1 LGGKEKEEVMCGII
15 GYVGSKEVVPILIE
29 GLKKLEY
36 RGYDSAGIAVIEEGK
51 IQRRRVKGKISELE
65 KNLEET
71 PLVGHFG
78 VGHTRWATHGRPSE
92 ENAHPHQD
100 CTGSLVVVHN
110 GIIEN
115 YLPLKNKLKEEGHT
129 FQTETDT
136 EVIAHL
142 VEKYYEATL
151 EEAVQQALKEL
162 EGAFA
167 VAVVSV
173 KDPEK
178 IVAAK
183 MGPPAVVG
191 LGEQEFFVCSD
202 INPLLTHTSD
212 IVFLEDGEMAVI
224 EPAGAKF
231 YDFSG
236 NMLEKQSEHI
246 AWNPLMIEKRG
257 FKHFML
263 KEIFEQPQVVRD
275 TLKGRI
281 SLDTGK
287 VFLDEIGISTSRL
300 NEINRVVIIAC
311 GTSYHAGILG
321 KYFIE
326 NLAEIPVDVEY
337 ASEYRYSD
345 FILGKDSLAVV
356 ISQSG
361 ETADSLAAMRA
372 MKGKGALTLAI
383 CNVVNSSIARE
394 AEGVLYTHAGPEI
407 GVAATK
413 TFSAQMAALAL
424 LAIHLGQNR
433 DKLDQK
439 ESLALIQ
446 DLQRIP
452 HKMENILL
460 HAKTI
465 EELAIRFV
473 PFSHFLYL
481 GRWVSYPVALEG
493 ALKLKEISYIH
504 AEGYAGGEMKH
515 GPIAL
520 IDDLMPTMVVVPKD
534 RVYEKILSNI
544 SEVKTRIGYVI
555 AVAFEEDKEIR
566 EKVDDVI
573 PIPSVHP
580 LFTPFLTTLPLQLFA
595 YYIAAK
601 RGADVDQP
609 RNLAKSVTVE

>member
-1 LGGKEKEEVMCGII
+1 MCGII
-15 GYVGSKEVVPILIE
+15 GYVGSKEVVPIIVDS
-29 GLKKLEY
+29 LKKLEY

-51 IQRRRVKGKISELE
+51 INRRRVKGKIAELE
-65 KNLEET
+65 KSLNEE
-71 PLVGHFG
+71 PLKGRYG
-78 VGHTRWATHGRPSE
+78 LGHTRWATHGRPSE

-115 YLPLKNKLKEEGHT
+115 YLVLKNSLQQEGHS

-142 VEKYYEATL
+142 IEKYYENSL
-151 EEAVQQALKEL
+151 EDAVQKALGEL
-162 EGAFA
+162 EGDFA
-167 VAVVSV
+167 IAAVSI

-191 LGEQEFFVCSD
+191 IGENEFFICSD
-202 INPLLTHTSD
+202 INPLISHTRE
-212 IVFLEDGEMAVI
+212 IVFLEDGEMVVV
-224 EPAGAKF
+224 EPTGARF
-231 YDFSG
+231 SDFSG
-236 NMLEKQSEHI
+236 NELVKEPEHI
-246 AWNPLMIEKRG
+246 TWNPLMIEKRG

-263 KEIFEQPQVVRD
+263 KEIFEQPEVIRD
-275 TLKGRI
+275 TLQGRI

-287 VFLDEIGISTSRL
+287 VFFDEVGMPSNRLDEIKK
-300 NEINRVVIIAC
+300 VVIIAC
-311 GTSYHAGILG
+311 GTSYHAGLLG

-326 NLAEIPVDVEY
+326 NLAGIPVDVEY

-345 FILGKDSLAVV
+345 FILDREALVVV

-361 ETADSLAAMRA
+361 ETADSLAALRA
-372 MKGKGALTLAI
+372 VKKKEALSLAI
-383 CNVVNSSIARE
+383 CNVLNSSIPRE
-394 AEGVLYTHAGPEI
+394 SDGVLYTHAGPEI

-424 LAIHLGQNR
+424 LAIHLGQIR
-433 DKLDQK
+433 EKLDQK
-439 ESLALIQ
+439 ESLSLIQ
-446 DLQRIP
+446 ELQRIP
-452 HKMENILL
+452 HKMEIILDR
-460 HAKTI
+460 AKSI
-465 EELAIRFV
+465 EDLAVRFV
-473 PFSHFLYL
+473 PFSHFLFL
-481 GRWVSYPVALEG
+481 GRWVSFPVALEG

-534 RVYEKILSNI
+534 RVYDKILSNI
-544 SEVKTRIGYVI
+544 SEVKTRLGYVI
-555 AVAFEEDKEIR
+555 AVAFDDDADIKDKVE
-566 EKVDDVI
+566 DVI
-573 PIPSVHP
+573 PIPTTHP

-595 YYIAAK
+595 YYIAAH

>member
-1 LGGKEKEEVMCGII
+1 MCGII
-15 GYVGSKEVVPILIE
+15 GYVGDKEIVPIIVE
-29 GLKKLEY
+29 SLKKLEY

-51 IQRRRVKGKISELE
+51 INRRRVKGKIAELE
-65 KNLEET
+65 KSLIEE
-71 PLVGHFG
+71 PVKGHYG

-100 CTGSLVVVHN
+100 CAGSLVVVHN

-115 YLPLKNKLKEEGHT
+115 YLVLKNRLLEEGHT

-142 VEKYYEATL
+142 VEKYYENSL
-151 EEAVQQALKEL
+151 EDAVQKALAEL
-162 EGAFA
+162 EGDFA
-167 VAVVSV
+167 IAAVSV

-191 LGEQEFFVCSD
+191 IGENEYFICSD
-202 INPLLTHTSD
+202 LNPLISHTRE
-212 IVFLEDGEMAVI
+212 IVFLEDGEMVVV
-224 EPAGAKF
+224 EPSGARF
-231 YDFSG
+231 SDFSG
-236 NMLEKQSEHI
+236 KEVKKQSEHI
-246 AWNPLMIEKRG
+246 TWNPLMIEKRG

-263 KEIFEQPQVVRD
+263 KEIFEQPEVIRD
-275 TLKGRI
+275 TLQGRI

-287 VFLDEIGISTSRL
+287 VFFDEVGLPSERLDEIKKI
-300 NEINRVVIIAC
+300 VIIAC
-311 GTSYHAGILG
+311 GTSYHAGLLG

-326 NLAEIPVDVEY
+326 NLAGIPVDVEY

-345 FILGKDSLAVV
+345 FILDREALVVV

-361 ETADSLAAMRA
+361 ETADSLAALRA
-372 MKGKGALTLAI
+372 VKKKEALSLAI
-383 CNVVNSSIARE
+383 CNVVNSSIPRE
-394 AEGVLYTHAGPEI
+394 SDGVLYTHAGPEI

-424 LAIHLGQNR
+424 LGIYLGQR
-433 DKLDQK
+433 RGKLNQE
-439 ESLALIQ
+439 ESLSLIQ
-446 DLQRIP
+446 ELQRIP
-452 HKMENILL
+452 HKMEIILDR
-460 HAKTI
+460 AKSI
-465 EELAIRFV
+465 EELATRFV

-520 IDDLMPTMVVVPKD
+520 IDDLMPTMVIVPKD
-534 RVYEKILSNI
+534 RVYDKILSNI

-555 AVAFEEDKEIR
+555 AVAFDDDEDIEDKVE
-566 EKVDDVI
+566 DVI
-573 PIPSVHP
+573 PIPVSHP

-595 YYIAAK
+595 YYIAAH

>member
-1 LGGKEKEEVMCGII
+1 VGRKEKEKIMCGII
-15 GYVGSKEVVPILIE
+15 GYVGSKDVVPILLV

-36 RGYDSAGIAVIEEGK
+36 RGYDSAGIAVIDEGK
-51 IQRRRVKGKISELE
+51 IKRRRVKGKISELE
-65 KNLEET
+65 KSLEDK
-71 PLVGHFG
+71 PLAGHFG
-78 VGHTRWATHGRPSE
+78 LGHTRWATHGRPSE

-115 YLPLKNKLKEEGHT
+115 YLPLKNRLAEEGHT

-142 VEKYYEATL
+142 VEKYYDGSL
-151 EEAVQQALKEL
+151 EGAVQQALKEL
-162 EGAFA
+162 EGDFA
-167 VAVVSV
+167 IAVVST
-173 KDPEK
+173 KDPDM

-183 MGPPAVVG
+183 MGPPVVVG
-191 LGEQEFFVCSD
+191 IGEQEYFISSD
-202 INPLLTHTSD
+202 INPLISHTRD
-212 IVFLEDGEMAVI
+212 IVFLEDGEMAII
-224 EPAGAKF
+224 EPSGVKF
-231 YDFSG
+231 CDFSG
-236 NMLEKQSEHI
+236 KKLEKQPEHI
-246 AWNPLMIEKRG
+246 EWNPLMIEKRG

-275 TLKGRI
+275 TFKGRI
-281 SLDTGK
+281 SLETGK
-287 VFLDEIGISTSRL
+287 VFLDEIGIPPNRL
-300 NEINRVVIIAC
+300 NEINRVVVIAC
-311 GTSYHAGILG
+311 GTSYHAGLLG

-326 NLAEIPVDVEY
+326 NLAEVPVDVEY
-337 ASEYRYSD
+337 ASEYRYRD
-345 FILGKDSLAVV
+345 FILEKNALVVV

-372 MKGKGALTLAI
+372 VKRKGVLTLGI

-394 AEGVLYTHAGPEI
+394 ADGILYTHAGPEI

-424 LAIHLGQNR
+424 LAIYLGQTKE
-433 DKLDQK
+433 KLDQEK
-439 ESLALIQ
+439 SLPLIQ
-446 DLQRIP
+446 SLQRIP
-452 HKMENILL
+452 HKMEIILL
-460 HAKTI
+460 NSKTI
-465 EELAIRFV
+465 ERMAVRFV

-520 IDDLMPTMVVVPKD
+520 IDDLMPTMVIVPKD

-555 AVAFEEDKEIR
+555 AVAFEDDKEIR
-566 EKVDDVI
+566 DKVDDVI
-573 PIPSVHP
+573 PIPSVHS

-595 YYIAAK
+595 YYIAAQ